1 MKGIIKIA
9 GLALFMALIFSCFL
23 QRGVPASDNGKL
35 GIKGNSD
42 VKDSTEYELIVFDV
56 GFDYWLNSHG
66 YSANQYSN
74 EYLQSMNNRYVQEW
88 NRRYIRGDRRMG
100 SNINYDFFTP
110 YNIEFNFK
118 LFMYFKY
125 FEETNRIKLLQ

>member
-1 MKGIIKIA
+1 MKGIIKFA
-9 GLALFMALIFSCFL
+9 GLALFMALLFSCFS
-23 QRGVPASDNGKL
+23 QRVVPSSDAAKL

-56 GFDYWLNSHG
+56 GFDYWLSSRG

-74 EYLQSMNNRYVQEW
+74 GYLQSMNSRYVQEW
-88 NRRYIRGDRRMG
+88 NRRYIKGDRRMG
-100 SNINYDFFTP
+100 SNIDYDILTP

>member
-1 MKGIIKIA
+1 MKGIIKFA
-9 GLALFMALIFSCFL
+9 GLALFMALVFSCFS
-23 QRGVPASDNGKL
+23 QRVVPSSDAGRL
-35 GIKGNSD
+35 GIKGSSD
-42 VKDSTEYELIVFDV
+42 AKDSTEYELIVFDV
-56 GFDYWLNSHG
+56 GFDYWLNSRG

-74 EYLQSMNNRYVQEW
+74 EYLQSMNSRYVQEW
-88 NRRYIRGDRRMG
+88 NSRYIRGDRRMG
-100 SNINYDFFTP
+100 SNIDYDILTH